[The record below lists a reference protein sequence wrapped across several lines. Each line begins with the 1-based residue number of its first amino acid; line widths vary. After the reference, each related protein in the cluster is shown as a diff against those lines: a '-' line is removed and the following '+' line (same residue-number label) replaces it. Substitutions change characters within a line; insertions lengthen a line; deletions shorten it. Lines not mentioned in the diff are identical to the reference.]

1 MPQKSAKKSTK
12 SKTKRTHVEATM
24 TVKVNGESVAH
35 PARKFLIAAC
45 FILLPLVVGLISSA
59 LTGDAMM
66 SFGKLKQPP
75 LAPPA
80 WLFPVAWTILYLLMG
95 VASFLLDYFLLQ
107 TRTSLFRLR
116 LVNYYVVHDSC
127 SYHYGFQE
135 LQSRRL
141 VPPPIYPLVHLRF
154 IPQYHGCNPK
164 LIIAQIG
171 DSDNKLWLHDV
182 LKFRIDCKE
191 IREGYKEML
200 RYPSAECDCCD
211 YNDFCRGGCIVNWT
225 VLDPEICCK
234 IKK

>member
-95 VASFLLDYFLLQ
+95 VASYLIYSIKPQTPSAKHLKTAELVIYFVQLAFNFFWTIFFFKL
-107 TRTSLFRLR
+107 
-116 LVNYYVVHDSC
+116 
-127 SYHYGFQE
+127 E
-135 LQSRRL
+135 
-141 VPPPIYPLVHLRF
+141 LRF
-154 IPQYHGCNPK
+154 FAFGWLITMWFMILT
-164 LIIAQIG
+164 LIIMAFK
-171 DSDNKLWLHDV
+171 NCKAAAWYLLPYLLWCTFASYLNIMV
-182 LKFRIDCKE
+182 AIL
-191 IREGYKEML
+191 
-200 RYPSAECDCCD
+200 
-211 YNDFCRGGCIVNWT
+211 N
-225 VLDPEICCK
+225 
-234 IKK
+234 